1 LINQQPIELNPYL
14 KARGESQLRAK
25 HTFERRTGW
34 RFGLVFGIAVIASG
48 YILDAIQLFQVRAE
62 SWWVHLALACV
73 TILPLALLAGGIGGH
88 VNWLLKLIVWALFGI
103 SAGWLAIHIP
113 FDGAHIALQW
123 FDPNLRQVE
132 YLVIPSGAANSYGM
146 LAALGVCL
154 GLLLGLMQTV
164 IAGWAWERSTA
175 DFQFTLGSWAV
186 LLVGLPFAVVY
197 GLLFDGSAQ
206 APLRA
211 PLETVHTIIQS
222 GLNDPSNL
230 DHSQAEIHRALTYLV
245 GQSVRPK
252 ITPEYTLYL
261 AASEPKVKG
270 ETYVD
275 ASFSN
280 GTNLRCRITTFG
292 EFSGGCMDLNQVYAN
307 YLSEFLRRG
316 TFDCQDCASVIAPQ
330 AAAWQK
336 ANARTLTRGDVT
348 TVTHGAGSSVNVR
361 VITADGKTL
370 ECLLWGAN
378 PVTIAAC
385 Q

>member
-1 LINQQPIELNPYL
+1 LINQQRIESNPYL

-25 HTFERRTGW
+25 HAFERRAGW
-34 RFGLVFGIAVIASG
+34 RFGLVFGIAVIVSG
-48 YILDAIQLFQVRAE
+48 YVLDAIQLFQVRAE
-62 SWWVHLALACV
+62 FWWAHLALACV
-73 TILPLALLAGGIGGH
+73 TILPLALLAGGIGGYL
-88 VNWLLKLIVWALFGI
+88 NWLLKLVIWALFGVT
-103 SAGWLAIHIP
+103 AGWCAIHIP
-113 FDGAHIALQW
+113 FDAARLVLQW
-123 FDPNLRQVE
+123 FDPNLKQVE
-132 YLVIPSGAANSYGM
+132 YLVIPTGAADSYGM
-146 LAALGVCL
+146 LAALGACL
-154 GLLLGLMQTV
+154 GLLTGLMQTV

-175 DFQFTLGSWAV
+175 DLQFTLGSWAT
-186 LLVGLPFAVVY
+186 LLVGLPFALAY

-211 PLETVHTIIQS
+211 PLQTVHAIIQS
-222 GLNDPSNL
+222 GLNEQSDLDP
-230 DHSQAEIHRALTYLV
+230 SQAELHRALTYLV
-245 GQSVRPK
+245 GQSIRAK

-275 ASFSN
+275 ASFRN

-292 EFSGGCMDLNQVYAN
+292 EFSGGCIDLNQTYAN
-307 YLSEFLRRG
+307 YMSEFLRRG
-316 TFDCQDCASVIAPQ
+316 TFDCQDCESVIAPQ

-336 ANARTLTRGDVT
+336 ENARTLTRGDATMVA
-348 TVTHGAGSSVNVR
+348 HGAGSSVNVR
-361 VITADGKTL
+361 VNTTDGKTL